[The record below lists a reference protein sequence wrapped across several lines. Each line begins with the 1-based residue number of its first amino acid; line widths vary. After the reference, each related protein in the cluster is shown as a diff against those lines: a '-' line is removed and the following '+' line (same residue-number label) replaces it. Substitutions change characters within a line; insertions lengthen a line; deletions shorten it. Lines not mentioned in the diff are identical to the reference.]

1 MKHPFDL
8 LQSNLLDLLYELRT
22 SDIHLTVVGGYGL
35 YLKRQSLYKAGA
47 RPLLPLITE
56 PRSTDDL
63 DLFLATQILA
73 DPKTAKSV
81 LTAVRKLQFESVA
94 NKENFQFEKMF
105 QIEAQKYR
113 VKLDFLT
120 RIPDDSNIL
129 DALDI
134 QDVRVRNKKGGG
146 IHAHRTDEAI
156 AIEDDPIPIVLT
168 GLRTT
173 GEEFSGQVYLPQ
185 AYTYLMMK
193 LFAFRDWEIKK
204 RNSGHASKHALDL
217 YSIVA
222 MLTEKEF
229 MEAQQASQTYRHRPA
244 TREAAGIVQEFFLQ
258 VTTMGNIRLREHP
271 RFSRDMDLA
280 EFISVLGELFPK

>member
-8 LQSNLLDLLYELRT
+8 LQSSLLDLLYELRT
-22 SDIHLTVVGGYGL
+22 SDIHLTVGGGYGL
-35 YLKRQSLYKAGA
+35 YLKRQSLSETGA
-47 RPLLPLITE
+47 RALLPLIAE
-56 PRSTDDL
+56 PRSTDDI
-63 DLFLATQILA
+63 DLFLATQILV
-73 DPKTAKSV
+73 DSKTAKSV
-81 LTAVRKLQFESVA
+81 LAAVQNLNFKPVA
-94 NKENFQFEKMF
+94 NKENFQFEKTF
-105 QIEAQKYR
+105 QIEAQAFR

-120 RIPDDSNIL
+120 RMPDDPISLNV
-129 DALDI
+129 LDI
-134 QDVRVRNKKGGG
+134 QGVRVRNKNGGG

-173 GEEFSGQVYLPQ
+173 GEEFSDQVYLPQ
-185 AYTYLMMK
+185 AYAYLMMK
-193 LFAFRDWEIKK
+193 LFAFRDWETKK
-204 RNSGHASKHALDL
+204 RNFGHASKHALDL

-229 MEAQQASQTYRHRPA
+229 MEAQQASQTYRHWPA
-244 TREAAGIVQEFFLQ
+244 TREAAGIVQEFFPQ

-280 EFISVLGELFPK
+280 EFISVLGELFPE